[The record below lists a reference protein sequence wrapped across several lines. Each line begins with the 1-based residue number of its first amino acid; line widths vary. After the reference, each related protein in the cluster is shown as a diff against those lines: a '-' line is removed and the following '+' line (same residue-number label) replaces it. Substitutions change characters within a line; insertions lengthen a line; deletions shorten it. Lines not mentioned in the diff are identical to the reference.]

1 VHRREYAIF
10 RNKGG
15 KAVKQSDGTELL
27 GANDPR
33 RTKIGLI
40 FVAPGDDRQTVL
52 AAILTQDKLGRRQVA
67 VVLPEQNKA
76 FQSAVDFDGLK
87 GTRRKLKAQIVFIT
101 PGGYGPA
108 EFARQ
113 RRFLVYSSLEEY
125 AQALQDED
133 LAEEDEEQD
142 SNKGRSFERRQPLP
156 PPAAIPPPPAETAP
170 QPLAIEPSSRVP
182 APSNAEAEQ
191 QYLPADVDAASV
203 DTVELTANPDTDA
216 PAPSAD
222 NAPSVVPARE
232 EDVPTLAAIPVVADN
247 VPRAIS
253 GSWQAARPALP
264 GIKRRWLIAALLVF
278 LVLLPV
284 LLYSIFGISLMGP
297 LARFVPGL
305 ATPVTVT
312 ITPASRVLNNTFVIS
327 AVTLTPDPAQ
337 HQVAGRMIASVTPAQ
352 SKTVKTTGMAHVP
365 GVQAKGRLTF
375 YNAFSHSQT
384 IAVGTVLTDANG
396 VQVVNDEEAMIPA
409 ATPPTEGSVTVAAHA
424 INDGINGNIPA
435 FGFNNVQCCI
445 SGVTVQNTSA
455 FSGGQNA
462 YSYAF
467 VEQND
472 IDGVVNPL
480 QALLTQTARASLKA
494 QLHQGEQFVSS
505 PQCMPGITSD
515 HQASDRAT
523 NVTVTVAVTCTG
535 EVYDHQAA
543 QSMAANLLRQGA
555 ARDPG
560 PGYALVGNL
569 VTDVMQVSVTDT
581 KKGTLSLMV
590 EAEGVW
596 VYQFGA
602 VQKQALAKLLAGKS
616 KQNAQALLLEQKG
629 VTTAAIQFSGSNG
642 NTLPSDPTQII
653 IMVQNVAG
661 LHAPV
666 SPTTVPV
673 SPTVSNTPTT
683 PVTPTISDTP
693 TLSGTPTPTS
703 VGGTPTPTVGPG
715 S

>member
-1 VHRREYAIF
+1 MR
-10 RNKGG
+10 
-15 KAVKQSDGTELL
+15 QSDGTDLL

-40 FVAPGDDRQTVL
+40 YVAPGDDRQTVL

-101 PGGYGPA
+101 PSGYGPA

-133 LAEEDEEQD
+133 MAEEDEEQD
-142 SNKGRSFERRQPLP
+142 SNKGRSFERKQPLP
-156 PPAAIPPPPAETAP
+156 PPAAQPPSAETTQPPP
-170 QPLAIEPSSRVP
+170 IESSPSPSRVP
-182 APSNAEAEQ
+182 ASSNAVAEQ
-191 QYLPADVDAASV
+191 QHLPGDTDIASV
-203 DTVELTANPDTDA
+203 DTIELAANPDTGT
-216 PAPSAD
+216 PAPSPDSSA
-222 NAPSVVPARE
+222 SVVPAHE
-232 EDVPTLAAIPVVADN
+232 EEGPTLAAIPAVEDN
-247 VPRAIS
+247 VPGATS
-253 GSWQAARPALP
+253 GGWQVARPALP
-264 GIKRRWLIAALLVF
+264 RIKRRWLIAALLVF
-278 LVLLPV
+278 LVLLLV
-284 LLYSIFGISLMGP
+284 LLYNIFGISLLGP
-297 LARFVPGL
+297 LARFVPGI

-312 ITPASRVLNNTFVIS
+312 IIPASKVLNNTFVIS

-337 HQVAGRMIASVTPAQ
+337 HQVAARMIASVTPTQ
-352 SKTVKTTGMAHVP
+352 SKTVKTTGVAHVP
-365 GVQAKGRLTF
+365 GAQAKGQLTF

-396 VQVVNDEEAMIPA
+396 VQVVNDEAAMIPA

-424 INDGINGNIPA
+424 INDGINGNISA
-435 FGFNNVQCCI
+435 FDFNNIPCCT

-480 QALLTQTARASLKA
+480 QASLTQAAQASLKA
-494 QLHQGEQFVSS
+494 QLHPGEQFVSS

-515 HQASDRAT
+515 HQAADRAT

-535 EVYDHQAA
+535 EVYDRQAA
-543 QSMAANLLRQGA
+543 LSMAANLLRQEA

-560 PGYALVGNL
+560 PGYALVGTL
-569 VTDVMQVSVTDT
+569 VTDVTQVSVTDT

-596 VYQFGA
+596 VYQFSA
-602 VQKQALAKLLAGKS
+602 AQKQALARLLAGKS

-653 IMVQNVAG
+653 IVVQNVAG
-661 LHAPV
+661 LQAPA
-666 SPTTVPV
+666 SPTTVPA

-683 PVTPTISDTP
+683 PVTPTISGTP

-703 VGGTPTPTVGPG
+703 VGGTPSPTVGPG

>member
-1 VHRREYAIF
+1 MR
-10 RNKGG
+10 
-15 KAVKQSDGTELL
+15 QSDGTDLL

-40 FVAPGDDRQTVL
+40 YVAPGDDRQTVL
-52 AAILTQDKLGRRQVA
+52 AAILTQDKLGRRQIA

-101 PGGYGPA
+101 PSGYGPA

-133 LAEEDEEQD
+133 MAEEDEEQD
-142 SNKGRSFERRQPLP
+142 SSKGRSFERKQPLP
-156 PPAAIPPPPAETAP
+156 PAAAQPPPAETT
-170 QPLAIEPSSRVP
+170 QPPPIESSPSPSRVP
-182 APSNAEAEQ
+182 ASSNAVAEQ
-191 QYLPADVDAASV
+191 QHLPGDTDIASV
-203 DTVELTANPDTDA
+203 DTIELAANPDTGT
-216 PAPSAD
+216 PAPSPDSSA
-222 NAPSVVPARE
+222 SVVPAHE
-232 EDVPTLAAIPVVADN
+232 EEVPTLAAMPAIEDN
-247 VPRAIS
+247 APGATS
-253 GSWQAARPALP
+253 GDWQVARPALP
-264 GIKRRWLIAALLVF
+264 RIKRRWLIAALLVF
-278 LVLLPV
+278 LVLLLV
-284 LLYSIFGISLMGP
+284 LLYSIFGISLLGP
-297 LARFVPGL
+297 LARFVPGI

-312 ITPASRVLNNTFVIS
+312 ITPASKVLNNIFVIS

-337 HQVAGRMIASVTPAQ
+337 HQVAARMIAFLTPTQ
-352 SKTVKTTGMAHVP
+352 SKTVKTTGVAHVP
-365 GVQAKGRLTF
+365 GAQAKGQLTF

-396 VQVVNDEEAMIPA
+396 VQVVNDEAAVIPA

-424 INDGINGNIPA
+424 INDGINGNISA
-435 FGFNNVQCCI
+435 FDFNNIPCCT

-480 QALLTQTARASLKA
+480 QASLTRTAQASLEA
-494 QLHQGEQFVSS
+494 QLHAGEQFVSS

-515 HQASDRAT
+515 HQAADRAT
-523 NVTVTVAVTCTG
+523 SVSVTVAVTCTG
-535 EVYDHQAA
+535 EVYDRQAA
-543 QSMAANLLRQGA
+543 LSMAANLLRQEA

-560 PGYALVGNL
+560 TGYALVGNL
-569 VTDVMQVSVTDT
+569 VTDVTQVSVTDT
-581 KKGTLSLMV
+581 KKGTLSMMV

-596 VYQFGA
+596 VYQFSA
-602 VQKQALAKLLAGKS
+602 AQKQALVKLLAGKS

-653 IMVQNVAG
+653 IVVQNVAG
-661 LHAPV
+661 LHAPA

-673 SPTVSNTPTT
+673 SPTVSNTPGA
-683 PVTPTISDTP
+683 PLTPTVPGSMTP
-693 TLSGTPTPTS
+693 TSPTGTPTPTI
-703 VGGTPTPTVGPG
+703 GPG

>member
-1 VHRREYAIF
+1 VR
-10 RNKGG
+10 
-15 KAVKQSDGTELL
+15 QSDGTDLL

-40 FVAPGDDRQTVL
+40 YVAPGDDRQTVL
-52 AAILTQDKLGRRQVA
+52 AAILTQDKLGRKQVA

-87 GTRRKLKAQIVFIT
+87 GTRRKLKAQIVFIAS
-101 PGGYGPA
+101 GGHGPA

-133 LAEEDEEQD
+133 MTEEDEEQ
-142 SNKGRSFERRQPLP
+142 ERN
-156 PPAAIPPPPAETAP
+156 TGDT
-170 QPLAIEPSSRVP
+170 
-182 APSNAEAEQ
+182 
-191 QYLPADVDAASV
+191 DVASV
-203 DTVELTANPDTDA
+203 DTIELAANPETDA
-216 PAPSAD
+216 PAPSA
-222 NAPSVVPARE
+222 NSSVPAVPVDE
-232 EDVPTLAAIPVVADN
+232 EDVPTRAAMPTIEDKSPGGPGVGGPV
-247 VPRAIS
+247 
-253 GSWQAARPALP
+253 ARSALY
-264 GIKRRWLIAALLVF
+264 GMRRGWLIAALL
-278 LVLLPV
+278 LVLLILV
-284 LLYSIFGISLMGP
+284 LVFSSLFGVSLLGP
-297 LARFVPGL
+297 LAKIVPGV
-305 ATPVTVT
+305 ANPVTVT
-312 ITPASRVLNNTFVIS
+312 ITPASKVLNNTFVIS

-337 HQVAGRMIASVTPAQ
+337 HQVAARMIAAVTPAQ
-352 SKTVKTTGMAHVP
+352 SKTVKTTGVGHVP
-365 GVQAKGRLTF
+365 GVQAKGQLTF

-384 IAVGTVLTDANG
+384 VAVGTVLTDANG

-409 ATPPTEGSVTVAAHA
+409 AAPPREGSVTVAARA
-424 INDGINGNIPA
+424 VNDGVNGNISA
-435 FGFNNVQCCI
+435 FDFNNVPCCT

-455 FSGGQNA
+455 FSGGQDA

-480 QALLTQTARASLKA
+480 QASLTQTAQTSLKA
-494 QLHQGEQFVSS
+494 QFHPGEQFVSS

-515 HQASDRAT
+515 HQAADRAT
-523 NVTVTVAVTCTG
+523 SVTVSVAVTCTG

-543 QSMAANLLRQGA
+543 QSMAANLLRQEA
-555 ARDPG
+555 ARDLG

-569 VTDVMQVSVTDT
+569 LTDMMEVSVTDV

-596 VYQFGA
+596 VYQFSA
-602 VQKQALAKLLAGKS
+602 AQKQAIAKLLSGKS
-616 KQNAQALLLEQKG
+616 KQNAQTLLLKQKG
-629 VTTAAIQFSGSNG
+629 VTTAVIQFSSGDE
-642 NTLPSDPTQII
+642 NTFPSDPAQII
-653 IMVQNVAG
+653 VVVQNVAG
-661 LHAPV
+661 LRAPA
-666 SPTTVPV
+666 SPTTTPG

-683 PVTPTISDTP
+683 PVTPTISGTP
-693 TLSGTPTPTS
+693 TLSGTPMPTS